1 MLVEKVNIVGFRN
14 LKLVAIETKASVN
27 CFYGKNGSGK
37 TSLLEALYF
46 LSRARSFRSNKRNHL
61 INSDESYLAV
71 AASLEQSGSHKL
83 GLDLDE
89 KGNSRLKL
97 DGEILNR
104 LSEGTAIFPVQ
115 LITPE
120 SFDVFFSSPK
130 ARRGFLDF
138 GLFHV
143 EHDYQK
149 CWSDYHK
156 QQKQINALLKLGNA
170 DPKELTF
177 WYRGLVESANLV
189 EEFRNGFIENLLQ
202 PILDE
207 LTENLKNKETVE
219 LLKAIKVKYKSKLF
233 DATDD
238 LDKAIQHQIF
248 KDQRYKQVGFG
259 PSKADILFTQN
270 GEDITNKLS
279 RGQSKMLFY
288 LLEVGMVRLVKKVS
302 NKNMLLLIDD
312 LPSEVDEFTRETM
325 LELLLNSEAQVFVT
339 GIESKIAMEFK
350 KYTNS
355 VNVFHVE
362 HGTIKPENM
371 EQLCP

>member
-1 MLVEKVNIVGFRN
+1 MLVKKVNVVGFRN
-14 LKLVAIETKASVN
+14 LKNISIDTSASVN

-61 INSDESYLAV
+61 INVDESYLAV
-71 AASLEQSGSHKL
+71 AALLEQNGEHRL

-104 LSEGTAIFPVQ
+104 LSEGTSLFPVQ

-143 EHDYQK
+143 EHEYQK
-149 CWSDYHK
+149 CWSDYQK
-156 QQKQINALLKLGNA
+156 QQKQINALLKTGNA
-170 DPKELTF
+170 DQRELVF
-177 WYRGLVESANLV
+177 WYKGLVNSAAKV
-189 EEFRNGFIENLLQ
+189 EDYRNQFIVSLLQ
-202 PILDE
+202 PMLNE
-207 LTENLKNKETVE
+207 LTSSLQNQETVE
-219 LLKAIKVKYKSKLF
+219 LLKAIEIKYKSKIF

-238 LDKAIQHQIF
+238 LDNAIRTQIF
-248 KDQRYKQVGFG
+248 KDQKYRQVGFG

-270 GEDITNKLS
+270 GEDITNMLS

-288 LLEVGMVRLVKKVS
+288 LLEVGMVRLVKNIS

-325 LELLLNSEAQVFVT
+325 LEMLLNSEAQVFVT

-362 HGTIKPENM
+362 HGAIKPENM